1 MDRIDGKVAAVT
13 GGAQGLGAA
22 IAFVRHQMIWNKSA

>member
-13 GGAQGLGAA
+13 GGAHGLGAA
-22 IAFVRHQMIWNKSA
+22 IAFVGMPLLAEHIH